1 MPVAS
6 TRNRLTYEGYRPP
19 PKTWQE
25 IMEEDTAGKDNT
37 GYIDS
42 PALHPKKEQ
51 HIIKES
57 PVKTPEKV
65 DNGWTDKSARRASK
79 YINGGFGIMSPL
91 QRTSKKAKCLQSL
104 CCVKYGLHCTK
115 FGWFMFT
122 VGAIIGG
129 LIAGIILGILIG
141 EHLTAANNDAVAAE
155 AAVSNCLQSP
165 CKTGNRTCTSTAG
178 QDQVPYNCTCDQT
191 GDKITKVDVDA
202 VMYACTFTPLNST
215 SP

>member
-25 IMEEDTAGKDNT
+25 MMEEEEPKD
-37 GYIDS
+37 IASFDS
-42 PALHPKKEQ
+42 PALHPRKEQ
-51 HIIKES
+51 QITKEPAVTRHS
-57 PVKTPEKV
+57 PEPPKDE
-65 DNGWTDKSARRASK
+65 WTEKSARRASK
-79 YINGGFGIMSPL
+79 YINGGFGIMSPM
-91 QRTSKKAKCLQSL
+91 QRTSKKARCLQSL

-122 VGAIIGG
+122 VGTIIGAA
-129 LIAGIILGILIG
+129 IAGAILGILIG
-141 EHLTAANNDAVAAE
+141 GHLTAANEDAVAAE

-178 QDQVPYNCTCDQT
+178 QDQVPYNCTCDT
-191 GDKITKVDVDA
+191 NGDKITKVDVDA

-215 SP
+215 TN